1 MTIIVAFGA
10 RISFPPPRINLSATR
25 SSNPPTANNDSRRR
39 SDL

>member
-1 MTIIVAFGA
+1 MTIIVAFA